1 MRLAARPEM
10 VQPLAIRFLYKIIS
24 YMHYL
29 KNLLCKCLS
38 NFFQDLVLYI
48 FLSIEHFGKERKM
61 DNWIPENFVYI
72 FEAKDLPSTTDDVM
86 LDRVPSG
93 QSSALS

>member
-1 MRLAARPEM
+1 MFW
-10 VQPLAIRFLYKIIS
+10 I
-24 YMHYL
+24 
-29 KNLLCKCLS
+29 
-38 NFFQDLVLYI
+38 FFYQLNNI
-48 FLSIEHFGKERKM
+48 FGKKRKL

>member
-1 MRLAARPEM
+1 MFW
-10 VQPLAIRFLYKIIS
+10 I
-24 YMHYL
+24 
-29 KNLLCKCLS
+29 
-38 NFFQDLVLYI
+38 FFYQLNNI
-48 FLSIEHFGKERKM
+48 FGKKRKL

-93 QSSALS
+93 QSYFGHTSSTTKMGVREEDQKVDFYN

>member
-1 MRLAARPEM
+1 MTQNAM
-10 VQPLAIRFLYKIIS
+10 VSVESSAT
-24 YMHYL
+24 L
-29 KNLLCKCLS
+29 K
-38 NFFQDLVLYI
+38 
-48 FLSIEHFGKERKM
+48 RKL
-61 DNWIPENFVYI
+61 DNWISENFVYI